1 MAKEKFD
8 NIIRESPKAIRKF
21 VRYHWKSNPKEAM
34 HLVGE
39 PSTVKSTFVLWE
51 ARDIAS
57 DEGREFLEWN
67 RAGYA
72 AKCDALEHP
81 GKYFVFAD
89 LRAAETDVGEQR
101 LQDMQNGKPYI
112 TYKYNMVFEVMSKAE
127 AQGILFLDE
136 LNNAPNMTKMQF
148 YKLINDRAIGDL
160 PLSDGILV
168 ISAGNETEHA
178 VGVTED
184 PVPLVLRRAN
194 YFIRPPTAEEFVDYA
209 VQAGLHQWITGYVAL
224 APQDVH
230 NVKYDLVN
238 PVGQPC
244 SRTWTKLSN
253 VLNANESMQ
262 MGKLGTE
269 DAGIR
274 AVSYAYLGAVGEK
287 FCAYVE
293 TAKKVNI
300 DQIIANPKLVKE
312 LKDELSLLY
321 AVTTGVIEKYRTGTG
336 KRKDE
341 VIDAA
346 LEISLLI
353 REEMGVFM
361 MRQVKSLDASTWSK
375 KVVSH
380 PKFKSEFTKKYSKY
394 FFATD

>member
-1 MAKEKFD
+1 MAKQIYD

-21 VRYHWKSNPKEAM
+21 VRFHWRTTPKEAM

-39 PSTVKSTFVLWE
+39 PSTVKSTFVEWE
-51 ARDIAS
+51 SVQIAA
-57 DEGREFLEWN
+57 ELGREFLNWN
-67 RAGYA
+67 QAPME
-72 AKCDALEHP
+72 KKLDSLEHP
-81 GKYFVFAD
+81 ERYFILCD
-89 LRAAETDVGEQR
+89 LRAAETEVSENR
-101 LQDMQNGKPYI
+101 LQDMQNGKSYI
-112 TYKYNMVFEVMSKAE
+112 TYKYALIFEVMSKAD
-127 AQGILFLDE
+127 AMGILFLDE
-136 LNNAPNMTKMQF
+136 LNNAPNMTKMQY

-160 PLSDGILV
+160 PLGKGILV

-178 VGVTED
+178 MGVTED

-194 YFIRPPTAEEFVDYA
+194 YFIRPPNQDEFLDYA
-209 VQAGLHQWITGYVAL
+209 VQAGLHQWVIGYGGL

-253 VLNANESMQ
+253 VLNSNPDMP

-269 DAGIR
+269 EVGVR
-274 AVSYAYLGAVGEK
+274 AVAYAYLGAVGEK

-293 TAKKVNI
+293 TARKVNI
-300 DQIIANPKLVKE
+300 DQIIANPKLVTE

-321 AVTTGVIEKYRTGTG
+321 AVTTGVIEKYRTSAG

-341 VIDAA
+341 VTDAA

-361 MRQVKSLDASTWSK
+361 MRQIKALDGTTWNR

-380 PKFKSEFTKKYSKY
+380 PKFKGDFTKKYAKY

>member
-1 MAKEKFD
+1 MAKQTYD

-21 VRYHWKSNPKEAM
+21 LRFHWNSSPKEAM

-39 PSTVKSTFVLWE
+39 PSTVKSTFVEWE
-51 ARDIAS
+51 SRDIAK

-67 RAGYA
+67 RASLEI
-72 AKCDALEHP
+72 KNDALEHP
-81 GKYFVFAD
+81 EKYFLYAD
-89 LRAAETDVGEQR
+89 LRAAETEIGEQR

-112 TYKYNMVFEVMSKAE
+112 TFKYNLLFVVMSKAE
-127 AQGILFLDE
+127 AKGVLFLDE

-160 PLSDGILV
+160 PLGDGILV

-253 VLNANESMQ
+253 VLNANEGMA

-269 DAGIR
+269 DAGVR
-274 AVSYAYLGAVGEK
+274 AVAYAYLGAVGEK

-300 DQIIANPKLVKE
+300 DQIIANPKLVLE

-321 AVTTGVIEKYRTGTG
+321 AVTTGVIEKYRTSTG

-341 VIDAA
+341 VTDAA
-346 LEISLLI
+346 LEISLLV

-361 MRQVKSLDASTWSK
+361 MRQIKSLDSATWNK
-375 KVVSH
+375 KVVAH
-380 PKFKSEFTKKYSKY
+380 PKFKGEFTKKYAKY